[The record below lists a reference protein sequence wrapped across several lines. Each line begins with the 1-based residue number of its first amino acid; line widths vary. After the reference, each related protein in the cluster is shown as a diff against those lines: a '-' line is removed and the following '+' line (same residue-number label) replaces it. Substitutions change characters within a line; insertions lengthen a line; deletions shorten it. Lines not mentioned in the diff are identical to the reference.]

1 MSSIPLLPTKSVWT
15 LQQQELSM
23 GYQETTVVCCLK
35 YIQTKAKPSLKESLN
50 RVKTKTEQ
58 NQESR
63 KFTFSK

>member
-1 MSSIPLLPTKSVWT
+1 MSSVPLLPAKSVWT
-15 LQQQELSM
+15 LQQQELTT

-35 YIQTKAKPSLKESLN
+35 YIQTKAKPSLEESLN
-50 RVKTKTEQ
+50 RLKTKPEQ